1 MNPILT
7 FLLAAWAWFV
17 SAPSRLFNRLFRRQV
32 IWLFEHVEDFPDEP
46 ATGRVYLAGD
56 AGEFW
61 GAAMTCPCGCG
72 ETIELNLLPQV
83 RPRWSVP
90 PASSGPATLMPSVWR
105 RRGCRSH
112 FIVRKGQIVWC

>member
-7 FLLAAWAWFV
+7 VLLAAWAWFV

-46 ATGRVYLAGD
+46 APGRVYLAGD

-90 PASSGPATLMPSVWR
+90 SAASGPATLMPSVWR
-105 RRGCRSH
+105 RSGCKSH